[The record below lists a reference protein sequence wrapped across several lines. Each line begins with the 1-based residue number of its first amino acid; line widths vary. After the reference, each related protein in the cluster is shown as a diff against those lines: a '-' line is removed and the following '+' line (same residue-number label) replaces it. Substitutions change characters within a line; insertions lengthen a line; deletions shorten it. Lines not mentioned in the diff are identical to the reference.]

1 MSGPLTGIRIV
12 ELAAIGPAPYGVM
25 LLADLGAEVIRVD
38 RAKDGTAVVG
48 FDATMVGMARNR
60 RSIAV
65 DLKVEEGR
73 DVVRRLVATAD
84 VVVEGMRPGAAE
96 RLGLGPEDLCGAD
109 DRLVYARMTG
119 WGQDGPLAPRAGHD
133 IDYAAISGI
142 LHTVGRADDTPQ
154 PPVNYL
160 ADFGGGGAFLA
171 IGVLAALLER
181 ASSGRGQVVDAAMV
195 DGAASLTAFLHGL
208 LKLGAW
214 SDEREANLLDGAAP
228 FYDSYR
234 CADGRFLALGGIEP
248 QFHAELC
255 DRLGLDPAELPQDDR
270 ASWPQQKQR
279 LAALIATRTRDAWVE
294 VFDGSD
300 ACVAPVLSLTE
311 AVQHPHNV
319 ARRTFVEVDGAP
331 QPAPAPRFS
340 RTPGAVR
347 TGAPQHGSDTAD
359 VLREIGVDGD
369 ELAGLQTRGVV
380 ARPTDPPAEGDR

>member
-1 MSGPLTGIRIV
+1 MSGPLTGIRVV

-38 RAKDGTAVVG
+38 RAKDGQPIVG
-48 FDATMVGMARNR
+48 FDATMRGLSRNR

-65 DLKVEEGR
+65 DLKTEAGR

-84 VVVEGMRPGAAE
+84 VLVEGMRPGVAE
-96 RLGLGPEDLCGAD
+96 RLGLGPDDLRGAD
-109 DRLVYARMTG
+109 ERLIYARMTG
-119 WGQDGPLAPRAGHD
+119 WGQDGPLADRAGHD
-133 IDYAAISGI
+133 IDYAAIAGI
-142 LHTVGRADDTPQ
+142 LHTVGRADGTPQ

-171 IGVLAALLER
+171 LGVLAALVER
-181 ASSGRGQVVDAAMV
+181 AGSGQGQVIDVAMV
-195 DGAASLTAFLHGL
+195 DGAASLSAFVHGL
-208 LKLGAW
+208 LAMGVW
-214 SDEREANLLDGAAP
+214 QDDREANLLDGAAP

-255 DRLGLDPAELPQDDR
+255 RLLEIDPAELPQDDR
-270 ASWPQQKQR
+270 GSWPAQKER
-279 LAALIATRTRDAWVE
+279 LAALFATRTRDEWAE
-294 VFDGSD
+294 LFDGSD

-311 AVQHPHNV
+311 APQHPHNV
-319 ARRTFVEVDGAP
+319 ARSTFVEVDGAP

-347 TGAPQHGSDTAD
+347 TGAPTHGADTAA
-359 VLREIGVDGD
+359 VLTELGLTDD
-369 ELAGLQTRGVV
+369 ELRALQDDGVV
-380 ARPTDPPAEGDR
+380 ARPVG